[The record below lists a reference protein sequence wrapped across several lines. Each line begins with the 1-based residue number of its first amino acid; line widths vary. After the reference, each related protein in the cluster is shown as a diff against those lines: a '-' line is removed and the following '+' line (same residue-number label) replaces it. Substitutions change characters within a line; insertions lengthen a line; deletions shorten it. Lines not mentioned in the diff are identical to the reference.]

1 MNARN
6 QLLVVLTALMMV
18 CSSGAM
24 VVGAAPATVDEH
36 TQVDDDGTDVL
47 EEGNDTSTVED
58 STDSVAEEPNDSDA
72 EEPTGE
78 ENQSDELIDEDVDS
92 EQDAYV
98 NFSDQATEG
107 ETVVVDNV
115 TMASGGFVVI
125 HDSSL
130 LAGGE
135 NVFTSVIGTSAYLE
149 AGTHENVEVTL
160 DEPLAEDETLIAMP
174 HRDTNANETYD
185 FVETQG
191 AADAPYLTAE
201 DDPVTDQAV
210 VTVGE
215 PAAEEPNE
223 TEEPVEEEPVEV
235 PNETEEPVEEVPE
248 EEPVDEP
255 NETEEP
261 VEEEPVEVPNET
273 EEPVEEVPEG
283 EPVEEPNETEEPVE
297 EPDEPVVEEPNETE
311 EPVEVPDE
319 PVVEEPNET
328 EEPVEEQP
336 EEIDD
341 GRINVVIENLTVF
354 VFVGDHADAPATDA
368 GDSDYEGNGVP
379 VEDGTDTA
387 NETDSNMSDETDA
400 ATETTLEM
408 GEQQI
413 DVTVGQVTV
422 VPVSQHHAGVSDSV
436 HEQANETDSSNE
448 MQFGMTDDGNAEIVI
463 EEATV
468 FVFIGDIGELPQQPV
483 EEPEQPVEEP
493 NETEEPIEEPEEPVV
508 EEPNETEEPVEEEP
522 EEPVVEEPNE
532 TEEPVV
538 EEPNETEEPVEE
550 PEEPVV
556 EEPNETE
563 EPVEEPEE
571 PVVEEPNETEE
582 PVEAPE
588 EPVVEEPNET
598 EEPVEEP
605 DEPVVEEP
613 NETEEPVE
621 EQPEEE
627 PVEEEEAADS
637 FTVENLQA
645 PDTAEAGEP
654 LTVTATVTNPTDEER
669 TEAVQFRLDG
679 DLIEAQETTLA
690 AGETTDVEFEVDT
703 SDLEPGQYVHMVL
716 TEFSGEVSAIEITAA
731 TSGDGDLEGDLEND
745 TTVDGD
751 TDVTVNESANA
762 TTSITAAN

>member
-1 MNARN
+1 MVVAVYAANGRSNRCHYGTDMNARN
-6 QLLVVLTALMMV
+6 QLLVVLISLMMV

-24 VVGAAPATVDEH
+24 VAGAAPATVDEH
-36 TQVDDDGTDVL
+36 TQDDDDGTDVL
-47 EEGNDTSTVED
+47 EEGNDTSTAAD
-58 STDSVAEEPNDSDA
+58 STDGVAEEPNDSDA

-78 ENQSDELIDEDVDS
+78 ENQSDELIDEEVDS

-191 AADAPYLTAE
+191 AADIPYLTAT

-215 PAAEEPNE
+215 PTAEEPNETEEPVEVPNETEEPVEEPNETEEPVEVPNETEEPVEVPNE

-235 PNETEEPVEEVPE
+235 PNET
-248 EEPVDEP
+248 
-255 NETEEP
+255 
-261 VEEEPVEVPNET
+261 
-273 EEPVEEVPEG
+273 
-283 EPVEEPNETEEPVE
+283 
-297 EPDEPVVEEPNETE
+297 
-311 EPVEVPDE
+311 
-319 PVVEEPNET
+319 
-328 EEPVEEQP
+328 EEQP

-354 VFVGDHADAPATDA
+354 VFTGDHADTPATDA
-368 GDSDYEGNGVP
+368 GDSGYEGNGVP

-387 NETDSNMSDETDA
+387 NETDSNVSGETDA

-422 VPVSQHHAGVSDSV
+422 VPVSQHHAGMSDSV
-436 HEQANETDSSNE
+436 HEQANETDSSDE

-483 EEPEQPVEEP
+483 EEP

-508 EEPNETEEPVEEEP
+508 EEPNETEEPVIEEP
-522 EEPVVEEPNE
+522 NETEEPVVEEPNETEEPVVEEPNETEEPVIEEPNETEEPVVEEPNE

-550 PEEPVV
+550 
-556 EEPNETE
+556 
-563 EPVEEPEE
+563 
-571 PVVEEPNETEE
+571 
-582 PVEAPE
+582 
-588 EPVVEEPNET
+588 
-598 EEPVEEP
+598 
-605 DEPVVEEP
+605 
-613 NETEEPVE
+613 
-621 EQPEEE
+621 QP
-627 PVEEEEAADS
+627 EAADS

-654 LTVTATVTNPTDEER
+654 LTVTATVTNPTDAER

-679 DLIEAQETTLA
+679 DLIEAQGVTLA
-690 AGETTDVEFEVDT
+690 AGETTDVQFEVDT
-703 SDLEPGQYVHMVL
+703 SDLESGQYVHMVL
-716 TEFSGEVSAIEITAA
+716 SEFSGEVSAIEITAP
-731 TSGDGDLEGDLEND
+731 TSGDGDLEND

-751 TDVTVNESANA
+751 TNVTVNESANTTTNTTA
-762 TTSITAAN
+762 TN

>member
-6 QLLVVLTALMMV
+6 QLLVVLISLMMV

-24 VVGAAPATVDEH
+24 VAGAAPATVDEH
-36 TQVDDDGTDVL
+36 TQDDDDGTDVL
-47 EEGNDTSTVED
+47 EEGNDTSTAAD
-58 STDSVAEEPNDSDA
+58 STDGVAEEPNDSDA

-78 ENQSDELIDEDVDS
+78 ENQSDELIDEEVDS

-191 AADAPYLTAE
+191 AADIPYLTAT

-215 PAAEEPNE
+215 PTAEEPNETEEPVEVPNETEEPVEEPNETEEPVEVPNETEEPVEVPNE

-235 PNETEEPVEEVPE
+235 PNET
-248 EEPVDEP
+248 
-255 NETEEP
+255 
-261 VEEEPVEVPNET
+261 
-273 EEPVEEVPEG
+273 
-283 EPVEEPNETEEPVE
+283 
-297 EPDEPVVEEPNETE
+297 
-311 EPVEVPDE
+311 
-319 PVVEEPNET
+319 
-328 EEPVEEQP
+328 EEQP

-354 VFVGDHADAPATDA
+354 VFTGDHADTPATDA
-368 GDSDYEGNGVP
+368 GDSGYEGNGVP

-387 NETDSNMSDETDA
+387 NETDSNVSGETDA

-422 VPVSQHHAGVSDSV
+422 VPVSQHHAGMSDSV
-436 HEQANETDSSNE
+436 HEQANETDSSDE

-483 EEPEQPVEEP
+483 EEP

-508 EEPNETEEPVEEEP
+508 EEPNETEEPVIEEP
-522 EEPVVEEPNE
+522 NETEEPVVEEPNETEEPVVEEPNETEEPVIEEPNETEEPVVEEPNE

-550 PEEPVV
+550 
-556 EEPNETE
+556 
-563 EPVEEPEE
+563 
-571 PVVEEPNETEE
+571 
-582 PVEAPE
+582 
-588 EPVVEEPNET
+588 
-598 EEPVEEP
+598 
-605 DEPVVEEP
+605 
-613 NETEEPVE
+613 
-621 EQPEEE
+621 QP
-627 PVEEEEAADS
+627 EAADS

-654 LTVTATVTNPTDEER
+654 LTVTATVTNPTDAER

-679 DLIEAQETTLA
+679 DLIEAQGVTLA
-690 AGETTDVEFEVDT
+690 AGETTDVQFEVDT
-703 SDLEPGQYVHMVL
+703 SDLESGQYVHMVL
-716 TEFSGEVSAIEITAA
+716 SEFSGEVSAIEITAP
-731 TSGDGDLEGDLEND
+731 TSGDGDLEND

-751 TDVTVNESANA
+751 TNVTVNESANTTTNTTA
-762 TTSITAAN
+762 TN

>member
-6 QLLVVLTALMMV
+6 QLLVVLISLMMV

-24 VVGAAPATVDEH
+24 VAGAAPATVDEH
-36 TQVDDDGTDVL
+36 TQDDDDGTDVL
-47 EEGNDTSTVED
+47 EEGNDTSTAAD
-58 STDSVAEEPNDSDA
+58 STDGVAEEPNDSDA

-78 ENQSDELIDEDVDS
+78 ENQSEELIDEEVDS

-191 AADAPYLTAE
+191 AADIPYLTAT

-215 PAAEEPNE
+215 PTAEEPNETEEPVEVPNETEEPVEVPNETEEPVEEPNETEEPVEVPNETEEPVEEPNETEEPVEEPNE

-235 PNETEEPVEEVPE
+235 PNETEEPVEE
-248 EEPVDEP
+248 
-255 NETEEP
+255 
-261 VEEEPVEVPNET
+261 EPVEV
-273 EEPVEEVPEG
+273 
-283 EPVEEPNETEEPVE
+283 
-297 EPDEPVVEEPNETE
+297 
-311 EPVEVPDE
+311 
-319 PVVEEPNET
+319 PNET

-341 GRINVVIENLTVF
+341 GRISVVIENLTVF
-354 VFVGDHADAPATDA
+354 VFTGDHADTPATDA
-368 GDSDYEGNGVP
+368 GDSGYEGNGVP

-387 NETDSNMSDETDA
+387 NETDSNVSGETDA

-422 VPVSQHHAGVSDSV
+422 VPVSQHHAGMSDSV
-436 HEQANETDSSNE
+436 HEQANETDSSDE

-483 EEPEQPVEEP
+483 EEP
-493 NETEEPIEEPEEPVV
+493 NETEEPIEEPEEPVI
-508 EEPNETEEPVEEEP
+508 EEPNET

-538 EEPNETEEPVEE
+538 EEPNETEEPV
-550 PEEPVV
+550 V

-563 EPVEEPEE
+563 EPVI
-571 PVVEEPNETEE
+571 EEPNETE
-582 PVEAPE
+582 
-588 EPVVEEPNET
+588 
-598 EEPVEEP
+598 
-605 DEPVVEEP
+605 EPVVEEP

-621 EQPEEE
+621 EQP
-627 PVEEEEAADS
+627 EAADS

-654 LTVTATVTNPTDEER
+654 LTVTATVTNPTDAER

-679 DLIEAQETTLA
+679 DLIEAQGVTLA
-690 AGETTDVEFEVDT
+690 AGETTDVQFEVDT

-716 TEFSGEVSAIEITAA
+716 SEFSGEVSAIEITAP
-731 TSGDGDLEGDLEND
+731 TSGDGDLEND

-751 TDVTVNESANA
+751 TNVTVNESAN
-762 TTSITAAN
+762 TTTNTTAAN